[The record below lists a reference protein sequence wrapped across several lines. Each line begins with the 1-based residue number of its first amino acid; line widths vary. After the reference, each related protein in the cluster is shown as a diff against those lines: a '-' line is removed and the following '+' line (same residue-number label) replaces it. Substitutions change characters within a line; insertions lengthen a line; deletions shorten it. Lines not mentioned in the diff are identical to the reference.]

1 MTSAVQALVSIYV
14 LAKNRHALER
24 MRELRNELLEDL
36 QRSASPPSRDAL
48 DQVLN
53 DLRTIEEGLERLRAV
68 GVGA

>member
-1 MTSAVQALVSIYV
+1 MPSAVRTLVSIYV

-24 MRELRNELLEDL
+24 MRELRSELLEDL
-36 QRSASPPSRDAL
+36 QSSASPPSQDAL